1 MCKYIFLALVTE
13 GIVHDVYKV
22 VPRSSFGVSLRTHVF
37 GLCRPICDG
46 EFFFNLPN
54 FLWTFI

>member
-1 MCKYIFLALVTE
+1 MVTE
-13 GIVHDVYKV
+13 IDSLKSFQILVYIYMYAAYDI
-22 VPRSSFGVSLRTHVF
+22 R
-37 GLCRPICDG
+37 RPICDG